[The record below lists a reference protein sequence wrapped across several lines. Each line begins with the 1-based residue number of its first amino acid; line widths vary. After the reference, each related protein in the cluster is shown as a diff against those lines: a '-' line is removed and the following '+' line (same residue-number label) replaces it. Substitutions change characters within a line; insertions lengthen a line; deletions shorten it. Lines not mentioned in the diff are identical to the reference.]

1 MSMMPRPSLAQVQAL
16 EDAVAW
22 RTGRLAEPCAD
33 CQAAPGD
40 GLCDDHACDRALI
53 ASYRN
58 TLAVARAVRPEPP
71 PG

>member
-1 MSMMPRPSLAQVQAL
+1 MMPRPSLAQAL

-40 GLCDDHACDRALI
+40 DLCDDDHACDRALI

-58 TLAVARAVRPEPP
+58 TLVVARAVRPEKGPS
-71 PG
+71 